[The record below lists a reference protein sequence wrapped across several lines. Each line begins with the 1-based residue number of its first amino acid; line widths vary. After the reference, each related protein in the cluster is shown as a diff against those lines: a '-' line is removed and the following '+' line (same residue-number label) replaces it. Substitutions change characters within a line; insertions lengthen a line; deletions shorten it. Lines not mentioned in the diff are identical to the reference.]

1 MIFAAFALLIG
12 SGRIFGLDYYV
23 LPAMKDG
30 WRRNRLVKRLYLYHD

>member
-30 WRRNRLVKRLYLYHD
+30 WRRSRLVKRLYLYHD